1 MDRFQNG
8 EIDVLICT
16 FGVGSTGK
24 ILILYSIISYGRLV
38 YHISYGRL
46 VYHIILYYIVLR
58 DFCLISFV
66 AFFDILFYFWNKFLY
81 YVNTLLITM
90 IIKKIKVMA
99 VTSNVL
105 SILFLFFSNFFILSL
120 YFHHN
125 KYQFIIINKISFC
138 KKLMYL

>member
-24 ILILYSIISYGRLV
+24 IFILYSIISYHMV
-38 YHISYGRL
+38 DWFIIS
-46 VYHIILYYIVLR
+46 YYIVLR

-66 AFFDILFYFWNKFLY
+66 AFFYILFYIWNKFLY

-125 KYQFIIINKISFC
+125 KYQFIIINKIFFC